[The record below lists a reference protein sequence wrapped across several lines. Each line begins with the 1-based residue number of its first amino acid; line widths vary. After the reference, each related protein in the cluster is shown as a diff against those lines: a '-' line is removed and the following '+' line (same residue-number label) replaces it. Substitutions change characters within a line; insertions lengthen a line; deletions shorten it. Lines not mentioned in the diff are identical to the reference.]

1 MSEKYLVEQ
10 LLSHVQSEDSNIK
23 SSVQDYQSD
32 VNKAAHLSV
41 LPYASSKG
49 EKLIES
55 MKNSSTCVLIE
66 NVTTRVTYSGT
77 GLRSKFT
84 KVKDKTVKEHQHDIV
99 YGVKC

>member
-66 NVTTRVTYSGT
+66 
-77 GLRSKFT
+77 KFT

>member
-32 VNKAAHLSV
+32 VNKAALLLV

-49 EKLIES
+49 E
-55 MKNSSTCVLIE
+55 N
-66 NVTTRVTYSGT
+66 
-77 GLRSKFT
+77 
-84 KVKDKTVKEHQHDIV
+84 
-99 YGVKC
+99 